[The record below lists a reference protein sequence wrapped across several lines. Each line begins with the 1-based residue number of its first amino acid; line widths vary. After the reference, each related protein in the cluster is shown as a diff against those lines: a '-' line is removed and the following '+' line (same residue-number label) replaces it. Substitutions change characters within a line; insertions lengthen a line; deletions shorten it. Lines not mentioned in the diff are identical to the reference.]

1 MNDRFYI
8 FMHSVDDELLEEAQK
23 PMPRRHFNSFA
34 ACLALCL
41 CLTAYS
47 YVFFIPHAQKS
58 ADQEFHN
65 ESAVSHLPND
75 PAQNPGSTH
84 TEETHAEEA
93 NALLPLP
100 ESAKLISITEY
111 DNETTAVFTLHDCDF
126 SLSVSFND
134 QIAEDTSRD
143 LRIDSDGVLWK
154 VSQKGLIVWHMEDGA
169 RFAFSFSED
178 EGDAAY
184 NVLSEIAQNL
194 HIDLPKEVADVFC
207 VK

>member
-8 FMHSVDDELLEEAQK
+8 FMRSVDDELLEEAQK
-23 PMPRRHFNSFA
+23 PMPRRHFSSFA

-41 CLTAYS
+41 CLAAYS
-47 YVFFIPHAQKS
+47 YIFFIPAAQKS
-58 ADQEFHN
+58 EDA
-65 ESAVSHLPND
+65 ESAFSENSVSDLPLD
-75 PAQNPGSTH
+75 AAQNSDNTH
-84 TEETHAEEA
+84 MEDSK
-93 NALLPLP
+93 ALLPLP
-100 ESAKLISITEY
+100 KDAALISLAEADGEI
-111 DNETTAVFTLHDCDF
+111 TAVFTAYECDF
-126 SLSVSFND
+126 SLSVFFDNQTAGDVSP
-134 QIAEDTSRD
+134 A
-143 LRIDSDGVLWK
+143 LRLGDDGVLWHI
-154 VSQKGLIVWHMEDGA
+154 SQNGLIVWHMEDGA